1 MTRNLILILG
11 DQLNADNPAL
21 EDFDATQD
29 QILMVEAPAE
39 ASQVWSHK
47 ARIALFLAAMRHF
60 ARLLESK
67 QWPLIYL
74 KLGTHDFATLK
85 QAWQHYVHVLQPKK
99 IIVCEP
105 GEYRLQQD
113 LLALSQEH
121 DIPVALRDDT
131 HFMCSKADSLC

>member
-21 EDFDATQD
+21 EDVDPTQD

-39 ASQVWSHK
+39 ASHVWSHK
-47 ARIALFLAAMRHF
+47 ARVALFLAAMRHY
-60 ARLLESK
+60 AETLQAK

-85 QAWQHYVHVLQPKK
+85 QAWQHYVDVLQPKK
-99 IIVCEP
+99 
-105 GEYRLQQD
+105 L
-113 LLALSQEH
+113 
-121 DIPVALRDDT
+121 
-131 HFMCSKADSLC
+131 